1 MNNVAINIHPQGFV
15 ETHAFD
21 SLGEIPKSRI
31 ARSSLSPFSILQSA
45 LSWQSWGPGVR
56 VPLRAEVS

>member
-21 SLGEIPKSRI
+21 SLGEIPKSGI
-31 ARSSLSPFSILQSA
+31 ARSSLPPFSILQSA
-45 LSWQSWGPGVR
+45 LS
-56 VPLRAEVS
+56 